1 MSTQVAEGGVGC
13 GVTVV
18 ATWAFAVMPTA
29 ETPAL
34 TATDPAAIA
43 AFAETAAAAPRA
55 RPTLAETLVVAAGD
69 GVDPPDPADPAP
81 EPPEDEPDPEEPE
94 EPDPVEPLDP
104 DPEEPDPDEP
114 DADGSLVPEPETRAT
129 PPEPEEV

>member
-13 GVTVV
+13 GVAVV

-34 TATDPAAIA
+34 TATDPGAIA

-69 GVDPPDPADPAP
+69 GVDPADPAP